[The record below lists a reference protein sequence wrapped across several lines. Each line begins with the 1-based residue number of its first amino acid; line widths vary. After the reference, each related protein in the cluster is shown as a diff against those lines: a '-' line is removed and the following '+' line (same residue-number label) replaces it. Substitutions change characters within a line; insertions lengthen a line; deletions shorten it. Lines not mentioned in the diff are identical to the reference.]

1 MKKIDFSK
9 SAEVFKTAANAVGEA
24 GKSVIKVAKDNAQL
38 LAERAQ
44 VMAEVQQTK
53 NKEALIKKLNP
64 LFPDD
69 YHSAEFKLPNLI
81 RIVDDA
87 VRRGIDVCE
96 GSIGWLST
104 EKGVEVLHLY
114 DEAIEFSGLKF
125 LPAATCDSIYY
136 VDPHNRNVFISV
148 DCYFSSMQESRLAEL
163 QHIAYSLGA
172 KHYWV
177 EMVETTCNKENS
189 LKSAIAM
196 ANVAKIQGNEEKHEA
211 SASKS
216 VSVAEAIFSSGR
228 KPVEPNLCWFKN
240 DNNVLNL
247 IKMRCCEDNQ
257 NNISI
262 YTIELS
268 SSNAATM
275 STSVAIK
282 VDGALNSL
290 KIGANSSF
298 SSNSEKEHNRKM
310 YFKLE
315 F

>member
-1 MKKIDFSK
+1 MKKVDFVK
-9 SAEVFKTAANAVGEA
+9 GVEVFKAAAAKVGAA
-24 GKSVIKVAKDNAQL
+24 GKAVAGVVKDNAQM

-44 VMAEVQQTK
+44 VMAEVQQAK
-53 NKEALIKKLNP
+53 NLEALIQKLHP

-69 YHSAEFKLPNLI
+69 YHAIDFKLPNLI

-87 VRRGIDVCE
+87 VRKDIEVCE
-96 GSIGWLST
+96 GAIGWLSN

-114 DEAIEFSGLKF
+114 DEAIGFSGLRF
-125 LPAATCDSIYY
+125 LPAAICDSVYY
-136 VDPHNRNVFISV
+136 VDPHNRNKFISI
-148 DCYFSSMQESRLAEL
+148 DCYFSNMQESRLAEL

-177 EMVETTCNKENS
+177 EMVETSFENQNTT
-189 LKSAIAM
+189 KSAIINAKL
-196 ANVAKIQGNEEKHEA
+196 ANATTGEEERHTTENK
-211 SASKS
+211 SKS
-216 VSVAEAIFSSGR
+216 VAEVVFASGR
-228 KPVEPNLCWFKN
+228 KPVQPDLCWFAN

-247 IKMRCCEDNQ
+247 IKMRCSDLSRDE
-257 NNISI
+257 ITT

-275 STSVAIK
+275 SMSTAFKIDS
-282 VDGALNSL
+282 ALNNL
-290 KIGANSSF
+290 KTGVNISF
-298 SSNSEKEHNRKM
+298 NKESEKEHNRKM